1 MIGTNQEV
9 RTTKDGADGN
19 DYNIITIDHVFK
31 ITAQIP
37 FKFCGTILFLYFQL
51 DKLLFHL

>member
-37 FKFCGTILFLYFQL
+37 FKFCGIILSLYFQL